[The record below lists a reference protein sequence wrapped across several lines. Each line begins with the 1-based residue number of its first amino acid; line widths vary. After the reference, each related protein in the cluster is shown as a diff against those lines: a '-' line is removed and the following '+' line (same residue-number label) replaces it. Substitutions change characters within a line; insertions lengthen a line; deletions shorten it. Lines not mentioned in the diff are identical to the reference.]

1 VTPSGEQAS
10 RFALLWSVTGG
21 EPQTYV
27 ELDGCHRIMLV
38 DHPGA
43 PIIGQGD
50 AALAELI
57 DKP

>member
-1 VTPSGEQAS
+1 M
-10 RFALLWSVTGG
+10 TGG

-27 ELDGCHRIMLV
+27 ELDGCHRIMSV
-38 DHPGA
+38 DYPGA
-43 PIIGQGD
+43 PIMAQGD